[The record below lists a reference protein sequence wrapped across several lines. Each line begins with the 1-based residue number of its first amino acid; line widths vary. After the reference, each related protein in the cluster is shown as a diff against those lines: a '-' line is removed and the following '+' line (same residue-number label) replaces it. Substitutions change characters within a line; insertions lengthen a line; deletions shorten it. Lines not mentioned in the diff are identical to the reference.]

1 MHFNHVLYNIP
12 NYMFDH
18 KWSDRIDNSH
28 YRLILKL
35 GKSRDVNKSP
45 LEM

>member
-18 KWSDRIDNSH
+18 MFLAFFVRTNALNEEGGFN
-28 YRLILKL
+28 RQF
-35 GKSRDVNKSP
+35 P
-45 LEM
+45 L